1 MAQHPNSKAENRV
14 SQQVIEKTYKE
25 AKLNGVID
33 FKLFRDAFIAYQ
45 KTPDRK
51 KSILTIIDYSKP
63 STEKTFLCCGRKQK
77 EADLQ
82 HLRGSWCE

>member
-45 KTPDRK
+45 KHQIER
-51 KSILTIIDYSKP
+51 SRY
-63 STEKTFLCCGRKQK
+63 
-77 EADLQ
+77 
-82 HLRGSWCE
+82 